1 MAKEIKVTNCWT
13 CPFVNDD
20 HKYGKT
26 YCQLND
32 DIVMPGAVEQMP
44 KDKVHDDCPLKKSSY
59 RVSLYK
65 ETKPKCK
72 HEYVM
77 PEDTFE
83 LPYCKHC
90 YKGA

>member
-1 MAKEIKVTNCWT
+1 MTEIKVTNCQK
-13 CPFVNDD
+13 CPFVVNDNE
-20 HKYGKT
+20 YG
-26 YCQLND
+26 YCACNLNGNIYTDSYLNQL
-32 DIVMPGAVEQMP
+32 PE
-44 KDKVHDDCPLKKSSY
+44 DKVHDDCPLKKSSY

-65 ETKPKCK
+65 ETKPRCK

-77 PEDTFE
+77 PEDSFE

>member
-1 MAKEIKVTNCWT
+1 MGKEIIVSNCQE
-13 CPFVNDD
+13 CPFVIKDD
-20 HKYGKT
+20 YDYIGCK
-26 YCQLND
+26 LNHE
-32 DIVMPGAVEQMP
+32 IGEWIMP